1 MKILLIL
8 LLSGTILPVFAE
20 DYYYFED
27 QKLSSPPEFCIIE
40 FQDAQLP
47 GASDKLYQI
56 TQNAIKEWEDKLV
69 RYTDEKQGW
78 DFTTKIISEAEYD
91 DIFSDNICDI
101 TIYYEREP
109 TTEEE
114 LTTAG
119 HTFALWGFAD
129 ITIFYLQPVWEY
141 TGQTQ
146 TINGEIY
153 EIADFSHFKNSLDPF
168 NDETIK
174 HEIGHA
180 LGLDH
185 YPAMPSEIKEQN
197 GVYTAPSIMTLS
209 ENDFLVDRMEITD
222 YDIRSVVNLYGED
235 GINELDQWIF
245 LDYLLYAI
253 VILVIVYFLRKKFP
267 KKESDLVPLDTANA
281 ETKRC
286 IRCNRLV
293 SSLSEIDICKSCL
306 EKKGFGV

>member
-1 MKILLIL
+1 MKFLLIL

-27 QKLSSPPEFCIIE
+27 QKLSVPPEFCIIE
-40 FQDAQLP
+40 FSDPQLP
-47 GASDKLYQI
+47 GASEKLYQI

-69 RYTDEKQGW
+69 SYTGEKQGW
-78 DFTTKIISEAEYD
+78 DFTTKIISEDEYYE
-91 DIFSDNICDI
+91 IFSDDICDI
-101 TIYYEREP
+101 TIFYEREP

-129 ITIFYLQPVWEY
+129 ITIFYLEPVWEY

-146 TINGEIY
+146 TINGELY
-153 EIADFSHFKNSLDPF
+153 EIADFSHFKNSIDPF

-185 YPAMPSEIKEQN
+185 YPANPSEIKEQN

-235 GINELDQWIF
+235 GINEFDQWIF

-253 VILVIVYFLRKKFP
+253 IILVILYFVKRKFG
-267 KKESDLVPLDTANA
+267 KKEFNLVPFDTTDA
-281 ETKRC
+281 ETTRC
-286 IRCNRLV
+286 IRCSRMI
-293 SSLSEIDICKSCL
+293 SAHDHSICKDCL
-306 EKKGFGV
+306 QKDDFGA